1 MLAER
6 DYAVFSVSRD
16 ANQLEVQLAHA
27 IGVAEPVWLMITTF
41 GTGTDPEV
49 KLPELVRK
57 PCPVRPAD
65 TIDPLELV
73 RQVFRATAVDNQ
85 Y

>member
-41 GTGTDPEV
+41 GTGTC
-49 KLPELVRK
+49 R
-57 PCPVRPAD
+57 RPAGSV
-65 TIDPLELV
+65 E
-73 RQVFRATAVDNQ
+73 N
-85 Y
+85 